1 MQSPRGQCAAERAS
15 SGADDA
21 AESYEAGG
29 VVHCTAGSHTR
40 WTDAD
45 SCSAAGTSRNVQPTG
60 AEEACPPAAD
70 QAVRACRESY
80 GGASAPSARA
90 GAIRCCPQKQGAT
103 EAGGRL
109 WRRLRMQIQ
118 SWALAVVPET
128 SRQSRW
134 AAEERAVNWA
144 DWPAAGRRAW
154 AVGSAWRYRRC
165 FCPV

>member
-1 MQSPRGQCAAERAS
+1 MVQ
-15 SGADDA
+15 
-21 AESYEAGG
+21 
-29 VVHCTAGSHTR
+29 CTAGSGTR
-40 WTDAD
+40 WTGAD
-45 SCSAAGTSRNVQPTG
+45 SCSGVGMSHNVRPTW
-60 AEEACPPAAD
+60 AEGACPPAAD

-80 GGASAPSARA
+80 GGASAPSVRA

-103 EAGGRL
+103 EADVPLWQRL
-109 WRRLRMQIQ
+109 LQMQIQ
-118 SWALAVVPET
+118 SWALAVVAET

-134 AAEERAVNWA
+134 AVEERAVNWA